1 MATVNVSGI
10 LTCSDGTIIPLD
22 TAIEETGTT
31 AAALQTNTDYT
42 VSASNVGDYAP
53 GKVITHG
60 YIQADHNIAY
70 AYILR
75 QGLIATVLPI
85 GVKGLAGSAPLPL
98 CAPFQLQ
105 PGDIVMCLP
114 QTAASRYTTVAVY
127 TNRGVYRIFDV
138 TSASGDV
145 EPVDL
150 QTGNSLGDTLQG
162 QVIVKSFCQAGSLA
176 TTEKVDG
183 GGCLALDEKGMPVGA
198 VPANSA
204 ANQPVFWSD
213 VRIPVALNYTWRI
226 SSSA

>member
-10 LTCSDGTIIPLD
+10 LQCSDGTIIPLD
-22 TAIEETGTT
+22 AQIDEGTETNLT
-31 AAALQTNTDYT
+31 TNTDYT

-53 GKVITHG
+53 GKVVTHAF
-60 YIQADHNIAY
+60 IQADHDISY
-70 AYILR
+70 CYILR
-75 QGLIATVLPI
+75 QGLIATILPV

-105 PGDIVMCLP
+105 PGDIVRVLP
-114 QTAASRYTTVAVY
+114 VTAASRATATCVY

-138 TSASGDV
+138 ASANGNV

-150 QTGNSLGDTLQG
+150 QTNNSVGDTLQG
-162 QVIVKSFCQAGSLA
+162 QVIIKAFTTAGSLGNC
-176 TTEKVDG
+176 ELVDAG
-183 GGCLALDEKGMPVGA
+183 GTLMLDEKGMPVGA
-198 VPANSA
+198 VPCNSP

-226 SSSA
+226 TSSA